1 MAGRLGEVDDVFVGG
16 WEEVGECGG
25 DLPVVWLS
33 AKALV
38 TDGLVEE
45 DTRLPV
51 PGCMDEV
58 AGSVVVWCGAVNTV
72 ALDGR
77 ANGEGMW

>member
-1 MAGRLGEVDDVFVGG
+1 MAGGLGEVDDVFVGG

-25 DLPVVWLS
+25 VLPVFWLS
-33 AKALV
+33 AKALG

-51 PGCMDEV
+51 PGSMDEV